1 MKSIIDYINEV
12 NGWTLE
18 NDDWQF
24 VNNESDGKDLYAVK
38 LWWGSGYL
46 LDCYAA
52 YANDPEDAL
61 NYVVAY
67 IEENSP
73 KLLKITDSDASD
85 MLKDI
90 ENGDASEDDFDE
102 IFLYVDS
109 PNAKRTHY
117 LYSENIFIDKFPK
130 NKMPKNNEKNS

>member
-1 MKSIIDYINEV
+1 MKSIIEYINEV

-18 NDDWQF
+18 DDDWQF

-102 IFLYVDS
+102 IFLYIDS
-109 PNAKRTHY
+109 PEAKTTHY
-117 LYSENIFIDKFPK
+117 LYTENMFIDKFPK
-130 NKMPKNNEKNS
+130 NKMPKNK